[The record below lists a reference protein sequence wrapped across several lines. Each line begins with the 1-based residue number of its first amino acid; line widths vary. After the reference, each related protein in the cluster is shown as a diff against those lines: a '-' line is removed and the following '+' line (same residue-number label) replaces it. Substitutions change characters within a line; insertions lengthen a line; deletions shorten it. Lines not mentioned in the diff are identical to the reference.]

1 MGETL
6 KMFLS
11 LARAEEIN
19 QKSGS
24 YIYIIKD
31 NKLPYNKAILITP
44 RMQSSNI
51 RKQTISNIRKHE
63 YVFIIIFIQVILS
76 FHIISY

>member
-6 KMFLS
+6 KVFLS

-31 NKLPYNKAILITP
+31 SKLPYNKAILITP

>member
-1 MGETL
+1 LGETL